1 MHYWLLKT
9 EPEDFSWAD
18 LVAAGARG
26 ETWDG
31 VRNHQAAG
39 FLRQMKRGDRAFIY
53 HSGKERRLV
62 GIGEI
67 SRASYP
73 DPHDPEGRFV
83 AVTVRARDVLVEPV
97 SLAAIKADAAFADFL
112 LVRQSRLSVMP
123 VTDEQWQR
131 LLAMARA

>member
-9 EPEDFSWAD
+9 EPEEFSWAD

-53 HSGKERRLV
+53 HTGKERRLV

-67 SRASYP
+67 CRASYP
-73 DPHDPEGRFV
+73 DPGDPEGRFV
-83 AVTVRARDVLVEPV
+83 AVTVRARDALAEPV
-97 SLAAIKADAAFADFL
+97 SLAAIKAHPAFADFL

-123 VTDEQWQR
+123 VTDAEWAL
-131 LLAMARA
+131 LLAMAGA